1 MMEHNKTE
9 QRNWTVLDLIQWST
23 KYLSDKGFDD
33 ARLNVELLLSHVLNC
48 KRIDLYLRYDMLL
61 KPDELTSYRELFKRR
76 LSHEPLQYIL
86 GKTDFMSLTFVVKP
100 GVLIPRPETE
110 VLVEII
116 LSTFKQ
122 HAGDI
127 IRFLDIGV
135 GSGCIAVSIA
145 KYIPNAIV
153 EAIDISD
160 AALEVAKVNIRN
172 YHLEDRI
179 SLMNADILDNLPKF
193 QNYPFDV
200 LVSNPPYIS
209 KDEFDNLQPE
219 IKEFEPN
226 IASTDFANG
235 LTFFK
240 VIADKGK
247 SLLRHGGLVFVEIGY
262 NQSKDV
268 IKIFRDA
275 NYKNIEVFRDYSNLE
290 RVIKAQVN

>member
-1 MMEHNKTE
+1 MMERNKAE
-9 QRNWTVLDLIQWST
+9 QRNWTVLDLIEWST

-33 ARLNVELLLSHVLNC
+33 ARLNVELLLCHVLNC
-48 KRIDLYLRYDMLL
+48 QRIDLYLRYDMML
-61 KPDELTSYRELFKRR
+61 KPDELKAYRELFKRR

-86 GKTDFMSLTFVVKP
+86 GKTDFMGLTFVVRP

-116 LSTFKQ
+116 INKYKQ
-122 HAGDI
+122 HPDDM
-127 IRFLDIGV
+127 IRFMDIGV

-145 KYIPNAIV
+145 KYIPKAIV
-153 EAIDISD
+153 EAIDVSD
-160 AALEVAKVNIRN
+160 VALEVAKVNIQN
-172 YHLEDRI
+172 HHLEDRV
-179 SLMNADILDNLPKF
+179 SLMNADIFGKLPKF

-209 KDEFDNLQPE
+209 KDEFNDLQPE
-219 IKEFEPN
+219 VKDFEPN

-240 VIADKGK
+240 AIADKGK
-247 SLLRHGGLVFVEIGY
+247 DLLHYGGLVFLEIGY
-262 NQSKDV
+262 NQSLEV
-268 IKIFRDA
+268 TKIFQDA
-275 NYKNIEVFRDYSNLE
+275 NYKNIEVYRDYSNLE